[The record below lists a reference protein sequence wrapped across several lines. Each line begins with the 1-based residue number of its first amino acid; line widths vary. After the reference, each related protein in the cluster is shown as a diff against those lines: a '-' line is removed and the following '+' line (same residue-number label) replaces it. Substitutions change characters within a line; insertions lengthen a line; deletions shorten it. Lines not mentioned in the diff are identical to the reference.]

1 MHYEENDEPF
11 PLDLDNIK
19 HMQEQDKD
27 LQLRLATNKK
37 YRKEVIMDVSLI
49 TYEGKIY
56 VPPCLT
62 SDTLNWYHQYLQH
75 PGATR
80 LYRTISQ
87 TVYWPGLKAQCED
100 LVKSCKLCQLSKR
113 LRSKYGKLPPKDVDL
128 RPWNIVCIDCIGPLS
143 IK

>member
-1 MHYEENDEPF
+1 
-11 PLDLDNIK
+11 
-19 HMQEQDKD
+19 
-27 LQLRLATNKK
+27 
-37 YRKEVIMDVSLI
+37 MDVSLI
-49 TYEGKIY
+49 TYDDKIY

-75 PGATR
+75 PGVTR

-87 TVYWPGLKAQCED
+87 TVYWPGLRVQCER

-128 RPWNIVCIDCIGPLS
+128 RPWNTVCIDCIGPLS
-143 IK
+143 IKQKDKRSKKGKKNSKTKDELSGP